1 LENINIDMK
10 KYLGLGAALVL
21 TCLTLG
27 PFVQLRAQTSQDAK
41 PAHVITKDE
50 AAKKYPLP
58 PGKSYPMGSDLAV
71 LSGGASGGSA
81 LGFIKSPYSSRV
93 YDCRRPPAS
102 PGALLLD
109 DSANKVFVR
118 P

>member
-1 LENINIDMK
+1 MK

-21 TCLTLG
+21 TFLTFG
-27 PFVQLRAQTSQDAK
+27 PIVQLRAQTSADAK
-41 PAHVITKDE
+41 PAHVISKEE

-58 PGKSYPMGSDLAV
+58 AGKSYPMGSDLAY

-93 YDCRRPPAS
+93 YDCRKSPAG
-102 PGALLLD
+102 PGALLVD
-109 DSANKVFVR
+109 DSVNKVFVR